1 MCDLSQKNTQ
11 IHKQLPNLNINRT
24 SGAQPENSLK
34 SIDFTG
40 PGRGNLMNL
49 GDLHCLL
56 LAKTQSEI
64 MAFLIIWERPINL
77 MLLCPAGV
85 V

>member
-1 MCDLSQKNTQ
+1 MFFEVMCDLSQKKYTNTQ
-11 IHKQLPNLNINRT
+11 TIAKFKHKQNIR
-24 SGAQPENSLK
+24 AQPENSLK

-40 PGRGNLMNL
+40 PGRGNLVNL

-64 MAFLIIWERPINL
+64 MAFLII
-77 MLLCPAGV
+77 
-85 V
+85 